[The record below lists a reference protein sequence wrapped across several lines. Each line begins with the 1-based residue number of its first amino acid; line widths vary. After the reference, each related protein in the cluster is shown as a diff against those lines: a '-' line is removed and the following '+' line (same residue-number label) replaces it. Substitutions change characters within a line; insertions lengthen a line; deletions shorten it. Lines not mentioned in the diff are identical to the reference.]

1 MKWPD
6 MRSWYV
12 ISYDAKKGIAHLCRN
27 DGNGRR
33 NVKLN
38 KAVRELMAAEYE
50 RGKSDARQE
59 IKAALGI
66 KNGR

>member
-12 ISYDAKKGIAHLCRN
+12 ISYDEKKGVAYLCRN
-27 DGNGRR
+27 NGTERKSL
-33 NVKLN
+33 KLN
-38 KAVRELMAAEYE
+38 EATRELMAAEYE